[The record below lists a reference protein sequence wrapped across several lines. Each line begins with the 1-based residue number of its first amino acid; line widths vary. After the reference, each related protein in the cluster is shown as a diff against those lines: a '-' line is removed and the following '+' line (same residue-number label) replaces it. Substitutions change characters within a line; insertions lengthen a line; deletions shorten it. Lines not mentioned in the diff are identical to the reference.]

1 MKRIFSV
8 RTAVMRGRAMARPY
22 KIPVLFY
29 RSHITYLCIIAEG
42 CEAAPKPSDDGFG
55 LAEGMSAMRFSQGV
69 MLCLH
74 LCQARRAWPPR
85 STYDKSSAICIYA
98 RPDIRQTEGQAH
110 RKFTRDGCLCLYER
124 EERRARMDTPLAI
137 KSNNLPIN
145 ESLLACR

>member
-69 MLCLH
+69 MSFKY
-74 LCQARRAWPPR
+74 LCQPPGLV
-85 STYDKSSAICIYA
+85 
-98 RPDIRQTEGQAH
+98 PMLDIRPTWRYQQRPHVGYQHLYIMAGLKTLPQNAQIYSVYTIASCSPSFPW
-110 RKFTRDGCLCLYER
+110 KFSVAMRL
-124 EERRARMDTPLAI
+124 
-137 KSNNLPIN
+137 K
-145 ESLLACR
+145 